1 MEISQPKTA
10 AISYLPWLLV
20 VIYAVIPL
28 KFLLGYLQFNF
39 ILGIG
44 LLILPFTF
52 QFRKQIFS
60 NRYLVPTLLFALLS
74 LILPAQS
81 TIYFSIIFTVLL
93 LFENFIGKTNIAALF
108 ILIIVSPLF
117 KFFSDTLGFP
127 LRLWLSK
134 IVAQT
139 MTFVGMKAESA
150 GNIIYIDQYEFY
162 IDQACAG
169 LNMLHVSLLI
179 GIFILS
185 VQQKKQQKTV
195 PLFSYALF
203 FSLIF
208 ILNICSNFSRILLI
222 VIFKIMPGTTLH
234 EFVGILSMLIYV
246 ILPLFYLSKIFVRYL
261 AKPDLQVTKDF
272 PGNLW
277 SRSSNPALHISLLIL
292 LALVLLR
299 PKSPGIANPTV
310 MTTNIPGYKKTALKH
325 EVTKFENSR
334 AIIYFKPTP
343 FYAPEHNPM
352 ICWTGSGYEFKFIEK
367 RTIKGIEIYTGI
379 LEKGKDKLY
388 SAWWFDN
395 GQVKTIDQL
404 QWRWDSAK
412 GQGPFYLVN
421 VNTGRSADLQKI
433 VTDML

>member
-10 AISYLPWLLV
+10 VISYWPWLLV
-20 VIYAVIPL
+20 AVYAVIPV

-60 NRYLVPTLLFALLS
+60 NRYLVPTLFFALLS

-81 TIYFSIIFTVLL
+81 TIYFSIVFTVLL
-93 LFENFIGKTNIAALF
+93 LFENFIGKTNIASLF

-139 MTFVGMKAESA
+139 MTFVGMQAKSA
-150 GNIIYIDQYEFY
+150 GNIIYIDEYEFY

-169 LNMLHVSLLI
+169 PNMLHVSLLI
-179 GIFILS
+179 GIFMLS
-185 VQQKKQQKTV
+185 AQQKKQQQIV
-195 PLFSYALF
+195 PLFSYTF
-203 FSLIF
+203 FLSLIF

-222 VIFKIMPGTTLH
+222 VIFKIMPGTMLH
-234 EFVGILSMLIYV
+234 EFVGILSMLVYV

-261 AKPDLQVTKDF
+261 GKPDQNVSEQFWGK
-272 PGNLW
+272 LW
-277 SRSSNPALHISLLIL
+277 TRSSNPTLQIGLLVL
-292 LALVLLR
+292 LALLILR
-299 PKSPGIANPTV
+299 PKSAETANAIV
-310 MTTNIPGYKKTALKH
+310 LTTNIPGYKKTSLKH
-325 EVTKFENSR
+325 QVTKFENSR

-367 RTIKGIEIYTGI
+367 RTIKGVEIYTGI